1 MLYVVCVRRVAGWAQ
16 CLQDAGP
23 GAGAGQRQRGGRPCC
38 VSRLVQH
45 AAAANI
51 RLAVSQPVG
60 IPTCPQGADVAGGLA
75 RRSVTAAAAA
85 AAGRRPGAARPEERL
100 PAGRPD

>member
-1 MLYVVCVRRVAGWAQ
+1 MWCVCAE
-16 CLQDAGP
+16 LQGGP
-23 GAGAGQRQRGGRPCC
+23 GACRVQARGRVEGGAGQRQRGGQPCC
-38 VSRLVQH
+38 VSRLVQQQTP
-45 AAAANI
+45 AC
-51 RLAVSQPVG
+51 RTQGLG

-85 AAGRRPGAARPEERL
+85 AAGQRPGAARPEERL